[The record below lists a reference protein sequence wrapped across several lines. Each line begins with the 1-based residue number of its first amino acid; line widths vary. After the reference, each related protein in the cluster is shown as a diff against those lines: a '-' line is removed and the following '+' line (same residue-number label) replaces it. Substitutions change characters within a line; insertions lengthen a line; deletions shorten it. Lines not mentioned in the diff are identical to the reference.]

1 MAPLEPLLRRGFLVP
16 PNGLRGSHCGAAV
29 EEPPRLSANYL
40 IPSKPL
46 GKVSEGPGNYK
57 AETYDAYE
65 PYDPKHRP
73 GSLLGFFSVLFSLIR
88 HVISGAKRLF
98 WVGCTLIVQR

>member
-1 MAPLEPLLRRGFLVP
+1 MP
-16 PNGLRGSHCGAAV
+16 PNGLRGSHYGAAV

-40 IPSKPL
+40 IPSRPL

-73 GSLLGFFSVLFSLIR
+73 GKLLGFFSVMFRFIR
-88 HVISGAKRLF
+88 HVITIVKGSFGLAARL
-98 WVGCTLIVQR
+98 